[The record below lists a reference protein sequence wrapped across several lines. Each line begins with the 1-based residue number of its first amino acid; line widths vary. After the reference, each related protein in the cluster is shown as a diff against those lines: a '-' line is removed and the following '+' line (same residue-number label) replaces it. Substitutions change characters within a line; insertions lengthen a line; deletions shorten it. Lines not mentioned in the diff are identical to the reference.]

1 MCVSII
7 FCIFALKLIS
17 IVHFYSM
24 KRIFSFGIVLLLS
37 VVFCS
42 AQPRYIFYLIGDGM
56 GVNEVLAAEMYRAEL
71 EGRIGRVPLC
81 MTQFPVAGYAT
92 TFSASNGI
100 TDSSAAGTCLASGKK
115 TQNGHLGT
123 TPDDEPIE
131 SIAER
136 LHNDG
141 WAVGITTSVAIDH
154 ATPGAFYAHVH
165 NRDEY
170 YTIGTQLPKSDFEF
184 FGGAG
189 FHQPTNKSVWEAPNL
204 YDLCENSGYKIAHG
218 YKEAEEM
225 VEFAPKMIL
234 IQEQDGIDREKKS
247 ESLPFAIDRKEGA
260 LTLSQI
266 ARTAVRFL
274 EKRDRFFLMIE
285 GGKIDYAGH
294 SKDGAT
300 NVCEVLDFDM
310 AVQVAFDF
318 YCKHPDETLIV
329 VTADH
334 ETGGMALGNSDYTL
348 NLQLLQ
354 NQHMSQ
360 WELSQE
366 MRQLYDSYGKKL
378 KWEQVKQLLTK
389 SLGFYEKVAI
399 SAEEDVML
407 QSVYKKMVKGKGKN
421 VKTLYA
427 DLNEMAESSVRLLNQ
442 KSKLGWTT
450 FSHSA
455 AAVPVFAIGKG
466 SSQFGGWHDNS
477 ELAPMILRAAGY

>member
-1 MCVSII
+1 
-7 FCIFALKLIS
+7 
-17 IVHFYSM
+17 M
-24 KRIFSFGIVLLLS
+24 KRFFFLGLLILLS
-37 VVFCS
+37 TS
-42 AQPRYIFYLIGDGM
+42 LGLAQARYIFYLIGDGM
-56 GVNEVLAAEMYRAEL
+56 GSNEVLAAEMYLAEL
-71 EGRIGRVPLC
+71 EGRIGRTPLC
-81 MTQFPVAGYAT
+81 MSQFPVTGFAT
-92 TFSASNGI
+92 TFSQSNGI

-123 TPDDEPIE
+123 TPEDEPIE

-136 LHNDG
+136 LHNEG

-170 YTIGTQLPKSDFEF
+170 YTIGTQLSKSNYEF

-189 FHQPTNKSVWEAPNL
+189 FHKPTNKSEWNAPNL
-204 YDLCENSGYKIAHG
+204 YDLCEENGYKIAHG
-218 YKEAEEM
+218 YKEAKEM
-225 VEFAPKMIL
+225 VDDVSKMIL
-234 IQEQDGIDREKKS
+234 VQEQDGVDREKKS
-247 ESLPFAIDRKEGA
+247 ESIPFAIDRKEGD

-274 EKRDRFFLMIE
+274 EKHDRFFLMIE

-294 SKDGAT
+294 SEDGAT
-300 NVCEVLDFDM
+300 NVCEVLDFDR
-310 AVQVAFDF
+310 AVRVAFDF
-318 YCKHPDETLIV
+318 YSKHPDETLIV

-360 WELSQE
+360 WNLSQE
-366 MRQLYDSYGKKL
+366 VRKLYDNYEKKL
-378 KWEQVKQLLTK
+378 KWEQVKELLIK
-389 SLGFYEKVAI
+389 SLSFYEKVEI
-399 SAEEDVML
+399 SAEEDAML
-407 QSVYKKMVKGKGKN
+407 QRVYKKMLKGKSKN
-421 VKTLYA
+421 FKTLYA
-427 DLNEMAESSVRLLNQ
+427 DINEMAAVSVRLLNK

-450 FSHSA
+450 YSHSA

-466 SSQFGGWHDNS
+466 AEQFGGWHDNS
-477 ELAPMILRAAGY
+477 ELAPMILRTAGY

>member
-1 MCVSII
+1 MHISII
-7 FCIFALKLIS
+7 FCIFAHKLTS
-17 IVHFYSM
+17 IVHFYCM
-24 KRIFSFGIVLLLS
+24 KRILSFGIVLLLS

-42 AQPRYIFYLIGDGM
+42 AKPRFIFYLIGDGM
-56 GVNEVLAAEMYRAEL
+56 GTNEVLAAEMYRAEL
-71 EGRIGRVPLC
+71 EGKIGRVPLC
-81 MTQFPVAGYAT
+81 MTQFPIAGFAT

-115 TQNGHLGT
+115 TANGHLGT
-123 TPDDEPIE
+123 APNDEPIM
-131 SIAER
+131 SIAEF

-170 YTIGTQLPKSDFEF
+170 YTIGTQLTKSNYEF

-189 FHQPTNKSVWEAPNL
+189 FHQPTNKSIWKAPNL
-204 YDLCENSGYKIAHG
+204 YDLCEDNGYKIAHG
-218 YKEAEEM
+218 YKEANDI
-225 VEFAPKMIL
+225 VDYASKMIL
-234 IQEQDGIDREKKS
+234 IQEKDGIDREKKA
-247 ESLPFAIDRKEGA
+247 ESIPFAIDRKDRD
-260 LTLSQI
+260 LTLQQI
-266 ARTAVRFL
+266 AQTAVRFL

-294 SKDGAT
+294 SKDGGT
-300 NVCEVLDFDM
+300 NICEVLDFDM

-318 YCKHPDETLIV
+318 YSKHPDETLIV

-354 NQHMSQ
+354 NQHISQ
-360 WELSQE
+360 WNLSQE
-366 MRQLYDSYGKKL
+366 VHKLYDDYGKKL
-378 KWEQVKQLLTK
+378 KWEQVKMLLTK
-389 SLGFYEKVAI
+389 SLSFYEKVEI
-399 SAEEDVML
+399 SAEEDAML
-407 QSVYKKMVKGKGKN
+407 QDVYKQMIKGKSKN

-427 DLNEMAESSVRLLNQ
+427 DINEMAAVAIRLLNK

-450 FSHSA
+450 YSHSA

-466 SSQFGGWHDNS
+466 AEQFGGWHDNS
-477 ELAPMILRAAGY
+477 ELAPMILHAAGY